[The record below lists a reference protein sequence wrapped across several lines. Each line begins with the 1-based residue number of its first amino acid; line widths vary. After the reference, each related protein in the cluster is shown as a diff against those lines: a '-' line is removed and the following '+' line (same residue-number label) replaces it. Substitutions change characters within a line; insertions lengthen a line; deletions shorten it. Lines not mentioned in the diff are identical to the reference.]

1 MAKAYRVQICK
12 VCSKS
17 DAMYDE
23 NIMLR
28 RENERLRAE
37 NTELRRSQSVINN
50 YQVNIVN
57 FSAEPQLSRS
67 EVEKLLKPAD
77 ESIRKYIK
85 LKHFVHGGGNVR
97 IPNINANRAQVYEGG
112 EWLEKDKKTLI
123 DSIKCMSL
131 EELTDKYQALDNEDF
146 KDWYWSYSQ
155 LQKHEQNELNK
166 EILFEILNN
175 QRKSK

>member
-1 MAKAYRVQICK
+1 M
-12 VCSKS
+12 
-17 DAMYDE
+17 
-23 NIMLR
+23 MLR

-37 NTELRRSQSVINN
+37 NAELRRSQSVINN

-57 FSAEPQLSRS
+57 FSAEPKLSQS

-97 IPNINANRAQVYEGG
+97 IPNVNANRAQVYEGG
-112 EWLEKDKKTLI
+112 EWLEKDKKTII
-123 DSIKCMSL
+123 DSIKSMSL
-131 EELTDKYQALDNEDF
+131 EELTDKYKALDNEDF

-175 QRKSK
+175 QKKSK